1 MKLVTAGARACSLIL
16 FALWLAACAPSQVQT
31 DWESGERLARPDTI
45 LVYDFAVSPDEVR
58 LDRGLVGD
66 VANAA
71 PGQARTAQEL
81 ELGHKVARII
91 SESLV
96 SEINAM
102 GLPAQRATG
111 APSQWGNVLVV
122 EGQMASINQGNE
134 AERVAIGLSAGASDV
149 ESRVQLYTA
158 TPGGLQVIET
168 FTTSMKSGYMPGMA
182 ETMGAG
188 AIGGHLAVAAVAG
201 AGMHTVGE
209 MLSGDVEAEAK
220 RTAKGI
226 AAELRAYFQG
236 QGWVAATK

>member
-1 MKLVTAGARACSLIL
+1 VDLVTAGARACSLVL

-31 DWESGERLARPDTI
+31 DWESGDRLARPDTI
-45 LVYDFAVSPDEVR
+45 LVYDFAVSPDEVQ

-71 PGQARTAQEL
+71 SGSARTAQEL
-81 ELGHKVARII
+81 ELGHKVARTI
-91 SESLV
+91 SDALV

-102 GLPAQRATG
+102 GFTSQRALG
-111 APSQWGNVLVV
+111 LPSRWGNVLVV
-122 EGQMASINQGNE
+122 EGQLASINEGNE

-158 TPGGLQVIET
+158 APSGLQVVET

-209 MLSGDVEAEAK
+209 MFSGDVEAEAK

-226 AAELRAYFQG
+226 AAELRNFFQG
-236 QGWVAATK
+236 QGWVAPTQ

>member
-1 MKLVTAGARACSLIL
+1 MVGDSVRLTILI
-16 FALWLAACAPSQVQT
+16 ALWLAACAPSQVQT
-31 DWESGERLARPDTI
+31 DYDRAVRLPRPDTI
-45 LVYDFAVSPDEVR
+45 LVYDFAVSPEEVH

-81 ELGHKVARII
+81 ELGRKVARII
-91 SESLV
+91 SDALV

-102 GLPAQRATG
+102 GLPAQRAWG
-111 APSQWGNVLVV
+111 APNRWGNVLVV
-122 EGQMASINQGNE
+122 EGQLASINQGNQ
-134 AERVAIGLSAGASDV
+134 AERVAIGLGAGASDV

-201 AGMHTVGE
+201 AGLHTAGE

-226 AAELRAYFQG
+226 AKELRGYFEVE
-236 QGWVAATK
+236 GWVAKAK